1 MTTDVADDFTRLAD
15 PYRRELLAHCY
26 RMLGSVHDAED
37 LLQETYLRAWRGFDA
52 FEGRSSLRTWLYRI
66 ATRTCLTAL
75 ESRGR
80 RPMPTDLTGPATAG
94 SALVERSE
102 VPWLQPAPDVAIG
115 AFGVTAADPATIATS
130 RDSVR
135 LAFIA
140 AMQHLPPQQRAVL
153 LLRDVMRWRAAEVAD
168 LLGITAVAVNSA
180 LQRARATL
188 HEVAPSEDDVEQPNT
203 ARERELLRR
212 WSAAFEDYDIPAIVG
227 LLTTDSVWEM
237 PPFENWI
244 NGASNI
250 GTLISTTCPA
260 TCSGDMRLMPTAA
273 NGQPAFA
280 VYLRDP
286 DSGEHTAFA
295 LQVLTLAASGV
306 RHTGMFFDTSLYPA
320 FGLPPTLAAKARER
334 AARRFG

>member
-1 MTTDVADDFTRLAD
+1 MTTEVADDFTRLAD

-37 LLQETYLRAWRGFDA
+37 LLQETYLRAWRAFDG

-66 ATRTCLTAL
+66 ATRACLTAL
-75 ESRGR
+75 ESRAR
-80 RPMPTDLTGPATAG
+80 RPMPTDLTGPAIAG
-94 SALVERSE
+94 DALVERSD
-102 VPWLQPAPDVAIG
+102 VPWLQPAPDA
-115 AFGVTAADPATIATS
+115 AFGAHAADPATIATS

-168 LLGITAVAVNSA
+168 LLGITTVAVNSA

-188 HEVAPSEDDVEQPNT
+188 HEVAPSEDDVTPPSTE
-203 ARERELLRR
+203 RERELLRR
-212 WSAAFEDYDIPAIVG
+212 WSAAFENYDIHAIVD

-244 NGASNI
+244 SGATAI
-250 GTLISTTCPA
+250 GTLIATTCPA
-260 TCSGDMRLMPTAA
+260 KGAGDMRLVPTAA

-280 VYLRDP
+280 VYLRDLA
-286 DSGEHTAFA
+286 SGEHMAFA
-295 LQVLTLAASGV
+295 LQVLTPTASGV
-306 RHTGMFFDTSLYPA
+306 SHTGMFFDTSLYPT
-320 FGLPPTLAAKARER
+320 FGLPPTLAAASQAR
-334 AARRFG
+334 

>member
-26 RMLGSVHDAED
+26 RMLGSMHDAED
-37 LLQETYLRAWRGFDA
+37 LLQDTYLRAWRAFDG

-75 ESRGR
+75 ESRSR
-80 RPMPTDLTGPATAG
+80 RPMPTDLTGPAIAG
-94 SALVERSE
+94 GALVERSD
-102 VPWLQPAPDVAIG
+102 VPWLQPAPDVALG
-115 AFGVTAADPATIATS
+115 ANAADPATIATS

-153 LLRDVMRWRAAEVAD
+153 LLRDVMRWRAAEVAG
-168 LLGITAVAVNSA
+168 LLGITTVAVNSA

-188 HEVAPSEDDVEQPNT
+188 HEVAPSEDDITQPST
-203 ARERELLRR
+203 ERERELLRR
-212 WSAAFEDYDIPAIVG
+212 WSAAFENYDIHAIVD

-244 NGASNI
+244 SGASAI
-250 GTLISTTCPA
+250 GTLIATTCPA
-260 TCSGDMRLMPTAA
+260 KGSGDMRLVPTAA

-286 DSGEHTAFA
+286 DSGEHAAFA
-295 LQVLTLAASGV
+295 LQVLTLTASGV
-306 RHTGMFFDTSLYPA
+306 SHTGMFFDTSLYPT
-320 FGLPPTLAAKARER
+320 FGLPPTLAAASPAR
-334 AARRFG
+334 